1 MVLVRRTVLRMSGL
15 AIGMPLTAALQTLP
29 RLAYA
34 LDYPTRPVRI
44 ISGFAAGGGVDI
56 TARLIGQ
63 WLSERLGQQCI
74 VEDRAGA
81 GGNIGTEVVVNAP
94 PDGYTLLLASAPNTV
109 NTTLYEKLNFDFVR
123 DIAAV
128 AGVIRVPMVVL
139 LNLSVPATTV
149 PEFIAYC
156 KANPEA
162 VNMGSAGIGS
172 APHMA
177 GELFNIMAGVKMTHV
192 PYRGQAPALA
202 DLLGGRIQVLF
213 PTTPGMTEYI
223 RTGKV
228 RALAVTTASRAEV
241 LPELPTVSEF
251 VPGYEASQWYGI
263 GAPKST
269 PTDIINKLNQE
280 INAAFSDNTMKG
292 RLADLGG
299 EMLPGTPKDFA
310 SLIVSETEKW
320 AKVVKSAGLK
330 PE

>member
-310 SLIVSETEKW
+310 SLIVSETGKW